1 MIKQYIVKM
10 KNKNGDYRTVNV
22 NAASQKQ
29 AESRAEM
36 LSSGFYVVTARE
48 VK

>member
-1 MIKQYIVKM
+1 MINRYIVKM
-10 KNKNGDYRTVNV
+10 KNKNGDYRSIDI

-29 AESRAEM
+29 AESRAER
-36 LSSGFYVVTARE
+36 LLNGFYVVTVKE